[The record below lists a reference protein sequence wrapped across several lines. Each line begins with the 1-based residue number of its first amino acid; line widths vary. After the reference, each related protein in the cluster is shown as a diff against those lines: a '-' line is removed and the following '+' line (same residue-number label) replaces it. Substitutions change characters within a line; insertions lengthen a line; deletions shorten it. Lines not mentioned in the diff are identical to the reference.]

1 MDFFH
6 KIVIFLGF
14 VLVWY
19 VIFYFKEEAKNLMQ
33 KILYIIAK
41 GLKGK
46 KDTSAGEDF
55 LNNMNRDDPPP
66 PVIEV
71 QHYDEPV
78 SIEPVSIEPTIEV
91 QPNLPLEEEKIEEV
105 KPLSEPKPTESP
117 REISNDVVIR
127 MEFPDLH
134 DQTSMSVLEK
144 VNTLILR
151 MENINN
157 TVQTLTERINHMALN
172 LDALTAEVTRAKTVQ
187 ASAIALI
194 TKVAAEL
201 ETVSAELASHQHEPP
216 VDTSGIDALAAD
228 LKAST
233 DALAAAVADSV
244 DVTPTHT
251 VILNA
256 DNPAI
261 PTVEVVLPE
270 VLPEVVEASVEQVV
284 ETVDP
289 ASSEPQ
295 IQIVVEEAAPAV
307 VEAVEAA
314 APEVVAD
321 PAQDL
326 VTSEGET
333 LETGVVVTD
342 AGETNVTVATP
353 PEEAAV
359 ADAAGVDV
367 VEAVAE
373 AYEAA
378 PEVVAAP
385 QETETVILNAD
396 NPAIPTVEVVLP
408 EVLPE
413 VVEASVEQVVD
424 VVDPASSEPQFQI
437 VVEEAAP
444 AVVEAIEAAP
454 AEVVAD
460 PAQDIVTPEGTMV
473 TGVVETDAGQA
484 DVTVAVPVAEAAV
497 AEAAGVDVVEAVAE
511 AYETSPEVEAIAEIL
526 TTDNATTPGTGGAPL
541 AGSEGTQSGEAP
553 KTE

>member
-1 MDFFH
+1 MLIPDTTRNGMDFFH

-105 KPLSEPKPTESP
+105 KPLSEPKPTEPP
-117 REISNDVVIR
+117 REMSNDVVIR

-256 DNPAI
+256 DNPTV

-314 APEVVAD
+314 
-321 PAQDL
+321 
-326 VTSEGET
+326 
-333 LETGVVVTD
+333 
-342 AGETNVTVATP
+342 
-353 PEEAAV
+353 
-359 ADAAGVDV
+359 
-367 VEAVAE
+367 
-373 AYEAA
+373 
-378 PEVVAAP
+378 
-385 QETETVILNAD
+385 
-396 NPAIPTVEVVLP
+396 
-408 EVLPE
+408 
-413 VVEASVEQVVD
+413 
-424 VVDPASSEPQFQI
+424 
-437 VVEEAAP
+437 
-444 AVVEAIEAAP
+444 P

-484 DVTVAVPVAEAAV
+484 DVTVAVPVEESAV